1 MRSKLT
7 AVICA
12 SILFTACTGGNDQV
26 ATLPLTNE
34 ERPVEVV
41 TEETTAETTETTVET
56 TAEETVSEETT
67 AEETA
72 AEVFQTP
79 ETELTTYLNTLLN
92 AEPAPL
98 SETNASVP
106 DDAKSAFKDLL
117 ENEENVYGVV
127 FDDLNADG
135 NAEMIVGI
143 NPFGL
148 TDIASWKNGELKT
161 TSIDTV
167 SDHGGTWDI
176 CTDGSTHTIL
186 NREQFCYNLGA
197 AGYEEWYIY
206 VFDKGSGSPS
216 ARYSYL
222 REQYP
227 EVVPDDELANVE
239 NYYGDATLNGEPIDE
254 STSNEILSL
263 LIKVSEKYPTFSY
276 IEHCDADGNVTD
288 EFNTYI
294 RKYLG

>member
-1 MRSKLT
+1 M
-7 AVICA
+7 
-12 SILFTACTGGNDQV
+12 
-26 ATLPLTNE
+26 
-34 ERPVEVV
+34 
-41 TEETTAETTETTVET
+41 
-56 TAEETVSEETT
+56 
-67 AEETA
+67 
-72 AEVFQTP
+72 
-79 ETELTTYLNTLLN
+79 
-92 AEPAPL
+92 
-98 SETNASVP
+98 
-106 DDAKSAFKDLL
+106 
-117 ENEENVYGVV
+117 YGVV

-148 TDIASWKNGELKT
+148 TDIASWENGELKT

-206 VFDKGSGSPS
+206 VFDKDSGSPS

>member
-7 AVICA
+7 AIICA
-12 SILFTACTGGNDQV
+12 SLLFTACTGGNDQV
-26 ATLPLTNE
+26 DTLPLTNE
-34 ERPVEVV
+34 ERPVEVA
-41 TEETTAETTETTVET
+41 TEETTAETTETTI
-56 TAEETVSEETT
+56 ETT

-72 AEVFQTP
+72 EEVSQTP
-79 ETELTTYLNTLLN
+79 TAELTAYLNTLLD

-117 ENEENVYGVV
+117 ENEENVYGVG

-148 TDIASWKNGELKT
+148 TDIASWENGELKT

-186 NREQFCYNLGA
+186 NRVQFSKNLGT
-197 AGYEEWYIY
+197 AGYEKWYVY
-206 VFDKGSGSPS
+206 VFDKDSGSPS
-216 ARYSYL
+216 AQYSYL

-254 STSNEILSL
+254 STSNEILTL

-276 IEHCDADGNVTD
+276 TERCDADGNVTD

-294 RKYLG
+294 GKYLS